1 MNEVIQLF
9 EILCRFIKHW
19 EQSFKNVC
27 TTTQKS
33 WIVSSF
39 SAKLFA
45 RTYLIRIHKNS
56 LVFFSRKHCLVIHST
71 LPLAIESIKKI
82 ILIIT
87 ILDLL
92 RAKRNHVPKI
102 FQRQRRRKH
111 SIELNHRL
119 VKIRLKTSILN
130 NNKRFL

>member
-1 MNEVIQLF
+1 MKF
-9 EILCRFIKHW
+9 SAILLNTG
-19 EQSFKNVC
+19 SNLLNVC

-33 WIVSSF
+33 WIVFSF

-56 LVFFSRKHCLVIHST
+56 VFFSSDIHCLVIHST
-71 LPLAIESIKKI
+71 LPLAIKSIKKI
-82 ILIIT
+82 LHIIT

-102 FQRQRRRKH
+102 FHRQRRKKH
-111 SIELNHRL
+111 SIELNHSL

-130 NNKRFL
+130 NNKRFLY